1 MSLLTALLAFVP
13 ALAPRKPVEDVDQA
27 LKDALA
33 NRDGAIQALND
44 ANDQIVALLTEVAAL
59 RRENNAILAM
69 VRERDRV
76 IDRLSVYVPQPA
88 VERALR
94 SQLHPVAHPLE
105 HEGQRAV
112 YAGMHAQMPGLQQSV
127 QDYVQAAQALLNQQ
141 GVPPLGEVVRVQWPA
156 CTCCPRPLCRAAP
169 AKVGEA

>member
-13 ALAPRKPVEDVDQA
+13 ALAPRKVEEPFLDPQIELAQA
-27 LKDALA
+27 REGRERAEGMARDRGRQISALS
-33 NRDGAIQALND
+33 I
-44 ANDQIVALLTEVAAL
+44 EVAAL
-59 RRENNAILAM
+59 RRENNAILA
-69 VRERDRV
+69 
-76 IDRLSVYVPQPA
+76 YVPQPA

-156 CTCCPRPLCRAAP
+156 CTCVPGRYAALRQQ
-169 AKVGEA
+169 KVGES